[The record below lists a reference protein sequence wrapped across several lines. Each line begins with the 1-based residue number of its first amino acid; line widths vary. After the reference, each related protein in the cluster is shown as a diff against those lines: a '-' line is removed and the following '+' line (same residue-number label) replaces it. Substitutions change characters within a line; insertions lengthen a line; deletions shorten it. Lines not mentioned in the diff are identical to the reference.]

1 MVPCGL
7 VEPCGFMAKATKVDE
22 KASDEEVVALIS
34 LHVIIFS
41 IDKGT
46 PGSESY
52 IPALQGRQYELEG
65 DTQSALFLMQ

>member
-7 VEPCGFMAKATKVDE
+7 VEPCGFMAKVTKVDE

-34 LHVIIFS
+34 LHVIISS

-52 IPALQGRQYELEG
+52 IPAVKGRQYELEG
-65 DTQSALFLMQ
+65 DTRSALFLMQ